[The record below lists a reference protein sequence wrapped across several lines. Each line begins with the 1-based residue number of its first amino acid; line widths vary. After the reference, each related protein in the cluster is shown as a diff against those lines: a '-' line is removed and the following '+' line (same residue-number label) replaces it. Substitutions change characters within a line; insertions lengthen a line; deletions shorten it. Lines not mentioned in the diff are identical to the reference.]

1 MMANNRVKPE
11 ELELELKK
19 QELEALEIDLSER
32 ELELETLKSE
42 ISYVTTRFA
51 KVLLPRYARIE
62 RLRLLIIS
70 LIAKNR
76 PEDEA
81 SQIITEM
88 TNDQLREE
96 TPNLNEEVEEDFDL
110 PIESAE
116 ETIFFKPD
124 DDFKKLYREAAKAM
138 HPDLANNEKDR
149 VRREELMR
157 QVNDAYSTG
166 DADRLERLLAEWE
179 SSPENVEGEDAAAQ
193 LVRIIRK
200 IHQVKNRFET
210 IEQEISEISLSEE
223 YQLWEKVKEAETEG
237 RNFINDLAKELDEQ
251 ISTLQKELR
260 IKRKNEKVK

>member
-1 MMANNRVKPE
+1 MANNRVKPE

-96 TPNLNEEVEEDFDL
+96 APNLNEEGEEEDFDL

-116 ETIFFKPD
+116 ETKFFKPD

-166 DADRLERLLAEWE
+166 DADRLEKLLAEWE

-260 IKRKNEKVK
+260 AKRIKERGK